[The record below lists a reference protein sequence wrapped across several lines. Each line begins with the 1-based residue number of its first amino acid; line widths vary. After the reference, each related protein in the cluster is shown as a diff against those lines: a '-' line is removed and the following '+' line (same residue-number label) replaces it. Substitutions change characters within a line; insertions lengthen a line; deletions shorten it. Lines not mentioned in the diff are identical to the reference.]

1 MFLPFK
7 GARSATKDPAS
18 DNGQKDSSATPR
30 NDGKEIMTGFINIYK
45 EKGVGSTFVVNR
57 IKRLTKTSA
66 GHMGTLDPLASG
78 VLPVASGNAAR
89 LFDYFLRKE
98 KTYLARFRFGIT
110 TDTLDEE
117 GEKIS
122 GGRVPGEAEINAALP
137 AFFGEIEQ
145 VPPKYSAVSVGGR
158 RGYELARAGAD
169 FNLQAKKVRILSFE
183 CTGQTAPDE
192 YAFEIVCGGGTY
204 IRSLARDLAVALGTQ
219 GYMSALERTA
229 SGVFTKEG
237 AVTLNELTPENI
249 AEHLVPTESVLPYPV
264 LEGADARIFNGV
276 AVECTLADGLYK
288 LYREREFYGL
298 ARVVNGYAKA
308 EKKLC

>member
-1 MFLPFK
+1 
-7 GARSATKDPAS
+7 
-18 DNGQKDSSATPR
+18 
-30 NDGKEIMTGFINIYK
+30 MTGFINIYK

-78 VLPVASGNAAR
+78 VLPVAIGNAAR

-249 AEHLVPTESVLPYPV
+249 AEKYFFHMYQLQIPSFYFDPHTHPDTARAKDHFAQAYIRSLSRRSEPLCNPTSPTCVRPL
-264 LEGADARIFNGV
+264 L
-276 AVECTLADGLYK
+276 AVK
-288 LYREREFYGL
+288 F
-298 ARVVNGYAKA
+298 
-308 EKKLC
+308 

>member
-1 MFLPFK
+1 MV
-7 GARSATKDPAS
+7 
-18 DNGQKDSSATPR
+18 QKE
-30 NDGKEIMTGFINIYK
+30 NEIMTGFINVYK

-78 VLPVASGNAAR
+78 VLPVAIGNAAR
-89 LFDYFLRKE
+89 LFDYFLDKE
-98 KTYLARFRFGIT
+98 KTYLARFRFGVT

-117 GEKIS
+117 GEKIF
-122 GGRVPGEAEINAALP
+122 GGSVPSEAEINAALP
-137 AFFGEIEQ
+137 AFLGEIKQ

-158 RGYELARAGAD
+158 RGYELARAGAE
-169 FNLQAKKVRILSFE
+169 FTLQAKTVRIFSFT

-204 IRSLARDLAVALGTQ
+204 IRSLARDLAAALGTR

-229 SGVFTKEG
+229 SGVFTKET
-237 AVTLNELTPENI
+237 AVRLDALTPDNV
-249 AEHLVPTESVLPYPV
+249 AEYLIPTERVLPYPAM
-264 LEGADARIFNGV
+264 EGADGRIFNGV
-276 AVECTLADGLYK
+276 AVECALKDGLYK
-288 LYREREFYGL
+288 LYRDKEFYGL
-298 ARVVNGYAKA
+298 ARVANGYAKA